1 MLSPEVGF
9 LSLFLKS
16 IPKGGEHA
24 LKSEIPWRMEGLLD
38 CYLLILLI
46 LALAALTLGG
56 MGSPESV
63 GAVGALLCV
72 VGCIQKKPQADLYAV
87 VPMALYLALVL
98 CALILAMERLPRE
111 SYITWAAMVG
121 LRTW

>member
-63 GAVGALLCV
+63 SAVGRCYVWWDVFRRSLGRTCTLWYRWRCTLHWCSVHLYLLWDDFRGKTALLGQLWSV
-72 VGCIQKKPQADLYAV
+72 
-87 VPMALYLALVL
+87 
-98 CALILAMERLPRE
+98 
-111 SYITWAAMVG
+111 
-121 LRTW
+121 